1 MRVAGREGNRECVS
15 CGAPV
20 AGDWC
25 GACGERVR
33 KPGELRLG
41 EYLGEFFE
49 ELTNLNGKLWG
60 SLRALVFRP
69 GKLTSEYMAG
79 RRVPWMRPLHLFLLI
94 NLLYFLLSG
103 WNTFNTPL
111 YAHMSFSNFVHQA
124 LAVDWTNRAINDPIV
139 ADDRWHRVI
148 RQMPLANPDLDK
160 QDAQVH
166 QRLREYAAEFDRKT
180 DIYARTLIISLI
192 PLMTLLPWL
201 IFVRRREGPVRH
213 LVFATHWMSWFLLL
227 SIPAG
232 MITMELL
239 RRGIVGYRGW
249 VEEAISS
256 GLIVVLMMAWS
267 VPGFRRVYGLGW
279 LTAGL
284 SGLAMIFWLVLALT
298 IYRSML
304 FFVVHWTM

>member
-1 MRVAGREGNRECVS
+1 LASQEEFQHCVS

-20 AGDWC
+20 AGAWC
-25 GACGERVR
+25 GTCGERMR
-33 KPGELRLG
+33 KPGELSLG

-49 ELTNLNGKLWG
+49 QLTNLNGKLWG
-60 SLRALVFRP
+60 SLRALVFHP
-69 GKLTSEYMAG
+69 GKLTSEYMIG
-79 RRVPWMRPLHLFLLI
+79 RRVPCMRPLHLFLLI
-94 NLLYFLLSG
+94 NLIYFLLSG

-111 YAHMSFSNFVHQA
+111 YAHMSYNNFPHKE
-124 LAVDWTNRAINDPIV
+124 LAIDWTNRAINDPVV
-139 ADDRWHRVI
+139 ADGEW
-148 RQMPLANPDLDK
+148 RQIIGQMHMASPDLSE
-160 QDAQVH
+160 QAAQIH

-201 IFVRRREGPVRH
+201 IFIRRREGPVRH

-232 MITMELL
+232 MITMALL

-256 GLIVVLMMAWS
+256 VLIVAFMMVWS
-267 VPGFRRVYGLGW
+267 VPAFRRVYGLGW
-279 LTAGL
+279 STAGL
-284 SGLAMIFWLVLALT
+284 SALAMIIWLVLALN
-298 IYRSML
+298 IYRSIL